1 MDRIAAEAARHWG
14 LEDARIV
21 LAARRENVVY
31 RVTAGDADYALR
43 LHRPGYRN
51 AAQLES
57 ELQWMAVLAEGG
69 LDVPAPLATCAGGFL
84 AEVGGH
90 LVDVLSWVPGAAL
103 GKAGQLEGVADR
115 AGFCRALGAAM
126 ARMHDIGD
134 AWVRPE
140 GFTRPSWDRDGLLGE
155 APLWGRFWDHP
166 HLGTEDRELLLE
178 VRAQADAALAG
189 IETEADYG
197 LIHADLL
204 SENMLFDNGRI
215 WLIDFDDG
223 GWGFRDFELAT
234 FLLRFTGAPDYAGLR
249 AALCD
254 GYAVRRTVDPARLD
268 LFLLLRALTYPGW
281 IMDRLGEPGA
291 EERSARAISTAV
303 EQARLWLGR
312 RA

>member
-1 MDRIAAEAARHWG
+1 MPTGCWRRSTRRWARCRLDRIAAEAARHWG

-51 AAQLES
+51 AAQLRS

-115 AGFCRALGAAM
+115 AGFCHALGAAM

-140 GFTRPSWDRDGLLGE
+140 GFPRPSWDRDGLLGE

-178 VRAQADAALAG
+178 VRAQADA
-189 IETEADYG
+189 
-197 LIHADLL
+197 
-204 SENMLFDNGRI
+204 
-215 WLIDFDDG
+215 
-223 GWGFRDFELAT
+223 ELARQYAMARELRGEPQGEWVPAQT
-234 FLLRFTGAPDYAGLR
+234 ALMDQPAYWTPERIHLLRTWLTGPGQR
-249 AALCD
+249 AAISAAFVSRETSLTSECTSLSTIPAMD
-254 GYAVRRTVDPARLD
+254 SPRCRATSTV
-268 LFLLLRALTYPGW
+268 
-281 IMDRLGEPGA
+281 
-291 EERSARAISTAV
+291 SNV
-303 EQARLWLGR
+303 
-312 RA
+312 